1 MSNLIENVAICH
13 YSYDLDA
20 DDHKDLSNVNG
31 WQITVSY
38 SKHGGQSE
46 IQGVNVLLDGSEL
59 IEFISFEPIV
69 LFVQESGKIEHKG
82 KEMGN
87 RE

>member
-1 MSNLIENVAICH
+1 MAHIAQNVSNFIENVAIGH

-31 WQITVSY
+31 WQITVPY
-38 SKHGGQSE
+38 SEHGSESE
-46 IQGVNVLLDGSEL
+46 IQGVNILLDGGEL

-69 LFVQESGKIEHKG
+69 LFVKESGKI
-82 KEMGN
+82 
-87 RE
+87 